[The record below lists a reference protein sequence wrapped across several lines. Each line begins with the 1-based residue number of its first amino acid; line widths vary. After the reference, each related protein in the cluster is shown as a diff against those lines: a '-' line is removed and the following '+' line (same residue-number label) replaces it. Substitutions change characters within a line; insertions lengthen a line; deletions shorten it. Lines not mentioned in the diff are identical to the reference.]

1 MMSFLSG
8 SKVFASSFH
17 SRAEYL
23 NCLIA
28 APLELAICSGCFQL
42 NGRSIIIWDGPFVPN
57 LFMKAMILAAGF
69 GTRLFPLT
77 IDRTKPA
84 IPFLGKPLVGYVA
97 EYIARYGVTDIVV
110 NLHHQPQS
118 VIEALGD
125 GSSFGVNIE
134 YTIEKPE
141 ILGTSGALDFA
152 RSHLENDTFIIV
164 NGKIITDIDVAAAV
178 ETHKRSGAIATMVLK
193 ENHKR
198 EKFTVV
204 HTRDGMIDYFGPH
217 AAPVSESELRD
228 TEHDIVTPL
237 MFTGIHILEP
247 AVLDLIPRGVY
258 SDTVTDIYIPYIK
271 GGGKIAA
278 HVAEGEWFELS
289 TIPRYLDISLAMM
302 GSGNVHV
309 GRNFVMAGAV
319 SVKDSVIWDDVTIGD
334 GATLY
339 RTIIADGVT
348 IEPGEHFEN
357 VAIVRADM
365 VRSCQEIP
373 EKALKGYVQG
383 ENYIVPLN

>member
-1 MMSFLSG
+1 
-8 SKVFASSFH
+8 
-17 SRAEYL
+17 
-23 NCLIA
+23 
-28 APLELAICSGCFQL
+28 
-42 NGRSIIIWDGPFVPN
+42 
-57 LFMKAMILAAGF
+57 MKAMILAAGF

-97 EYIARYGVTDIVV
+97 EYIAKFGITDVVV

-118 VIEALGD
+118 VIAALGD
-125 GSSFGVNIE
+125 GSDFGVKIE
-134 YTIEKPE
+134 YTVEEPA

-152 RSHLENDTFIIV
+152 RKHLENDTFVIV
-164 NGKIITDIDVAAAV
+164 NGKIVTDIDISAAI

-204 HTRDGMIDYFGPH
+204 YTNDGYIDHFGPH
-217 AAPVSESELRD
+217 ATPVTAEELRD
-228 TEHDIVTPL
+228 TEHEIVTPL

-247 AVLDLIPRGVY
+247 AVLDLIPKGVY

-271 GGGKIAA
+271 QGGKIAA
-278 HVAEGEWFELS
+278 HVAEGEWYELS
-289 TIPRYLDISLAMM
+289 TIPRYLDISLSMM
-302 GSGNVHV
+302 KVGNVHF
-309 GRNFVMAGAV
+309 GRNCVLAGAA
-319 SVKDSVIWDDVTIGD
+319 SLKDSVIWDDVTIGD
-334 GATLY
+334 GATLR
-339 RTIIADGVT
+339 RTIVADGVT

-357 VAIVRADM
+357 VAIVRAEM
-365 VRSCQEIP
+365 VRNCQEIP
-373 EKALKGYVQG
+373 EKALKGYIQG